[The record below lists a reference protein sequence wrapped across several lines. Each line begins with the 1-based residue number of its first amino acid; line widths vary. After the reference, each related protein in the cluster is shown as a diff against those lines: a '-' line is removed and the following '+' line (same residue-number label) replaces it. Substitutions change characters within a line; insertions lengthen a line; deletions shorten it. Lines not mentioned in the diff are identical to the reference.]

1 MDGMVSYIH
10 FLIQT
15 FFINIIIAI
24 NSIKNAQDKDNKN
37 DSEKKIENIQPKF
50 MLTTPIFF
58 NNISTCYY
66 NKLYKKK
73 YKPFVEREGDWICN
87 NCKNLNFA
95 FRMEC
100 NRCKCPKN
108 DDSKTDKDEIK
119 KEINKEQK
127 PHYQYNKRYNYN
139 NCKYKKNYNY
149 YQKTNEENK

>member
-1 MDGMVSYIH
+1 MK
-10 FLIQT
+10 
-15 FFINIIIAI
+15 NI
-24 NSIKNAQDKDNKN
+24 QDKDNKN

-73 YKPFVEREGDWICN
+73 YKPFVEREGDWICS

-100 NRCKCPKN
+100 NRCKCSKN
-108 DDSKTDKDEIK
+108 EDKKTEKDEIK
-119 KEINKEQK
+119 KEVNKEQK
-127 PHYQYNKRYNYN
+127 THYQYNKRYNYN
-139 NCKYKKNYNY
+139 NCKYKRNYNY
-149 YQKTNEENK
+149 YQKSNEENK